1 MILQCNIYSALQNYD
16 LMPIA
21 LVMDSEIS
29 QKANRSGVQSV
40 EIGMRVAELFTATDG
55 PLALRDI
62 AKGAGLGASAAHRYV
77 VSLVRAGLLIQLSD
91 QRYDLGPFARRL
103 GFAALGRID
112 GLAVAETHL
121 AQFVATTG
129 VTAMLSVWSERGP
142 LVVRWIRGMQPVFT
156 TIAVGSALPLENSA
170 TGRAFLGYYD
180 DPGMQV
186 LSKNKAAATA
196 IGAQVRKAGFAEVS
210 GDLVPGLF
218 AVAVPVLDGTGG
230 LVAVITAVNAAA
242 ELSAANRR
250 ALLQT
255 GRDASS
261 ALGFSH

>member
-1 MILQCNIYSALQNYD
+1 MIDN
-16 LMPIA
+16 
-21 LVMDSEIS
+21 EIS
-29 QKANRSGVQSV
+29 QRANRSGVQSV
-40 EIGMRVAELFTATDG
+40 EIGMRVVGLFTTVEG

-62 AKGAGLGASAAHRYV
+62 AKGAGLGPSAAHRYV

-91 QRYDLGPFARRL
+91 LRYDLGPFARRL
-103 GFAALGRID
+103 GFAALSRID

-142 LVVRWIRGMQPVFT
+142 LVVRWIRGFHPVFT
-156 TIAVGSALPLENSA
+156 TIAVGSTLPLENSA
-170 TGRAFLGYYD
+170 TGRAFLGWCE
-180 DPGMQV
+180 DPSVQV
-186 LSKNKAAATA
+186 LSKDYAAAAA
-196 IGAQVRKAGFAEVS
+196 IGAHVRQAGFAEVS

-230 LVAVITAVNAAA
+230 LVAVITAVNAASG
-242 ELSAANRR
+242 LSVADRR

-255 GRDASS
+255 GQDACS
-261 ALGFSH
+261 ALGFSQQKLMRSI